1 MYSSRLQSRNPKRR
15 PGRPPFGL
23 CLQPAPSGGFT
34 LGARM
39 VYHGAMEQK
48 RGSFQPPAFSGLER
62 LPGALLPW
70 YQQNARALPWRA
82 DREPYHVWLSE
93 IMLQQTR
100 VEAVRGYYLR
110 FLEALPTI
118 AALAEAEEGALLKLW
133 EGLGYY
139 SRARNL
145 QRAAQ
150 RIQKEFDG
158 VFPREYKAI
167 RSLPGIGDYTAGAIG
182 SICFEMPV
190 AAVDGNV
197 LRVIA
202 RLCHIRQPMDP
213 PPMKRAV
220 AAALEAV
227 YPPGQCGD
235 FTQALMELGATLCPP
250 GGKPRCDACPCRELC
265 QGRMAGAP
273 EALPLRTPKR
283 PRKQEAHTLF
293 LLRWE
298 GRIAIRRRPGQ
309 GLLAGMW
316 EFPNVPGRL
325 STQEALEQAA
335 AWGLSPIGPE
345 QVLHRTHIFTH
356 LEWDMTG
363 YVIPCA
369 EGAPAFCWALPQ
381 ELTGVYALPTAFRQ
395 FLPALEQ

>member
-23 CLQPAPSGGFT
+23 CLQPAPPGGFT
-34 LGARM
+34 LGAWM

-48 RGSFQPPAFSGLER
+48 RGSFQAPAFPGLAQ

-70 YQQNARALPWRA
+70 YQQNARVLPWRA
-82 DREPYHVWLSE
+82 DRAPYHVWLSE

-100 VEAVRGYYLR
+100 VEAVRGYYTR

-118 AALAEAEEGALLKLW
+118 AALAAAEEGLLFKLW

-139 SRARNL
+139 SRVRNL

-150 RIQKEFDG
+150 QIQREYNG

-167 RSLPGIGDYTAGAIG
+167 RSLPGIGDYTAGAVC
-182 SICFEMPV
+182 SICFDMPV

-250 GGKPRCDACPCRELC
+250 GGRPRCDACPCREFCL
-265 QGRMAGAP
+265 GRMAGAP
-273 EALPLRTPKR
+273 ETLPLRTPKR

-293 LLRWE
+293 LLWWE
-298 GRIAIRRRPGQ
+298 GRIALRRRPGR
-309 GLLAGMW
+309 GLLAGLW
-316 EFPNVPGRL
+316 EFPNLPGRL
-325 STQEALEQAA
+325 STQEALAQAE
-335 AWGLSPIGPE
+335 AWNLSPVAPR

-356 LEWDMTG
+356 LEWEMTG
-363 YVIPCA
+363 YVIDCA
-369 EGAPAFCWALPQ
+369 EGDPAFCWALPQ

-395 FLPALEQ
+395 FLPPLGQ

>member
-1 MYSSRLQSRNPKRR
+1 
-15 PGRPPFGL
+15 
-23 CLQPAPSGGFT
+23 
-34 LGARM
+34 M

-48 RGSFQPPAFSGLER
+48 RGSFQAPAFPGLAQ

-70 YQQNARALPWRA
+70 YQQNARVLPWRA
-82 DREPYHVWLSE
+82 DRAPYHVWLSE

-100 VEAVRGYYLR
+100 VEAVRGYYTR

-118 AALAEAEEGALLKLW
+118 AALAAAEEGLLFKLW

-139 SRARNL
+139 SRVRNL

-150 RIQKEFDG
+150 QIQREYNG

-167 RSLPGIGDYTAGAIG
+167 RSLPGIGDYTAGAVC
-182 SICFEMPV
+182 SICFGMPV

-202 RLCHIRQPMDP
+202 RLCNIRQPMDP

-227 YPPGQCGD
+227 YPLGQCGD

-250 GGKPRCDACPCRELC
+250 GGRPRCDACPCREFCL
-265 QGRMAGAP
+265 GRMAGAP
-273 EALPLRTPKR
+273 ETLPLRTPKR

-293 LLRWE
+293 LLWWE
-298 GRIAIRRRPGQ
+298 DRIAIRRRPGR
-309 GLLAGMW
+309 GLLAGLW
-316 EFPNVPGRL
+316 EFPNLPGRL
-325 STQEALEQAA
+325 STQEALAQAE
-335 AWGLSPIGPE
+335 AWNLSPVAPR

-356 LEWDMTG
+356 LEWEMTG
-363 YVIPCA
+363 YVIDCA
-369 EGAPAFCWALPQ
+369 EGDPAFCWALPQ

-395 FLPALEQ
+395 FLPPLGQ